1 MKNFEAKEGVR
12 LLYNPFLPWYNSGEE
27 KSMIE
32 ENVKSLLK
40 EIAGGNACGEKV
52 TLVAATK
59 TRTAEEIQRAIDAGI
74 SDVGENRVQE
84 FREKHGKFS
93 GAREHFIGRLQLN
106 KVKYLVGKVALI
118 QSVDRYE
125 LAEEIAKR
133 AESLHTVQEILLEV
147 NAGGEETKGGFA
159 PEESME
165 AFRKIK
171 ELAGLRPVGFMA
183 MLPATEDEKLLS
195 PLCDRMRS
203 LFDAAKKED
212 THVRYL
218 SMGMS
223 GDWRLCLGHGAN
235 MIRLGTAIFGKR

>member
-1 MKNFEAKEGVR
+1 MR
-12 LLYNPFLPWYNSGEE
+12 RLYNAFSLWYNSDEE

-40 EIAGGNACGEKV
+40 EIEGGNALGEKV

-59 TRTAEEIQRAIDAGI
+59 TRSAEEIQRAINAGI

-106 KVKYLVGKVALI
+106 KVKYLVGRVALI
-118 QSVDRYE
+118 QSVDRME
-125 LAEEIAKR
+125 LAEEISKR
-133 AESLHTVQEILLEV
+133 AESLHIVQEVLLEI
-147 NAGGEETKGGFA
+147 NAGGEETKGGFSPGEGMA
-159 PEESME
+159 
-165 AFRKIK
+165 AFRRIR
-171 ELAGLRPVGFMA
+171 ELPGLRPVGFMA
-183 MLPATEDEKLLS
+183 MLPATEDEKALS
-195 PLCDRMRS
+195 PLCDSMRS